1 MRLFLPIGIALSVG
15 LVVTARLNDFIK
27 SHEMALVA
35 VLILVCIVTNIDQ
48 ALRKPADSEATI
60 VKEDAPKRRR
70 GKSNDEHDII
80 LVGLG
85 RIEERL
91 SQLEKRHEALASS
104 TQPSSEKLLL
114 EVKSAL
120 AGFRQ
125 SAESEPAG
133 TQLSA
138 PVSED
143 KLGEIS
149 GALTEAM
156 KEISRRDETIDVL
169 TANVTRANIQRNL
182 ARLTQILEVALSLKA
197 RVSAGKSDPAG
208 SLDFLVDDM
217 NAALTDQGV
226 EFLEIA
232 PGTKVSELPAGS
244 FAAIAVVDAPDDS
257 ARGTVKEVRSRC
269 YFIPEEGK
277 KPRYVAPA
285 KVVLYRA

>member
-1 MRLFLPIGIALSVG
+1 
-15 LVVTARLNDFIK
+15 
-27 SHEMALVA
+27 MALVA
-35 VLILVCIVTNIDQ
+35 ALVLVAIVANIAQ
-48 ALRKPADSEATI
+48 AVQKPAGSGATVVQDEA
-60 VKEDAPKRRR
+60 PRRRR
-70 GKSNDEHDII
+70 GQSDGEHDII

-104 TQPSSEKLLL
+104 AQPSNDKLLL

-120 AGFRQ
+120 AGLRHNT
-125 SAESEPAG
+125 ESEDAG
-133 TQLSA
+133 KQLSS
-138 PVSED
+138 PVPAD
-143 KLGEIS
+143 KLDELS
-149 GALTEAM
+149 GALSEAM

-169 TANVTRANIQRNL
+169 TSNVTRANIQRNL

-197 RVSAGKSDPAG
+197 RVSSGKSDPVD
-208 SLDFLVDDM
+208 SIDFLVDDM

-226 EFLEIA
+226 EFLEII

-244 FAAIAVVDAPDDS
+244 FAAIAVMDAPEEGLK
-257 ARGTVKEVRSRC
+257 GTVKEVRSRC

>member
-120 AGFRQ
+120 AGLRQ

-133 TQLSA
+133 THLSA
-138 PVSED
+138 PVPED

-197 RVSAGKSDPAG
+197 RVSAGKSDPAD

-232 PGTKVSELPAGS
+232 PGTKVAELPAGS

>member
-15 LVVTARLNDFIK
+15 LVVTARVNDFIK
-27 SHEMALVA
+27 SHEMALVD
-35 VLILVCIVTNIDQ
+35 VLILVCIVANIAQ
-48 ALRKPADSEATI
+48 ALQKPANSEATI

-70 GKSNDEHDII
+70 GKSDDEHDII

-120 AGFRQ
+120 AGLRE
-125 SAESEPAG
+125 SAESDPAG
-133 TQLSA
+133 KQLSA
-138 PVSED
+138 PVPED
-143 KLGEIS
+143 KLEELS
-149 GALTEAM
+149 GALSEAM

-169 TANVTRANIQRNL
+169 TSNVTRANIQRNL
-182 ARLTQILEVALSLKA
+182 ARLTQILEVALSLKS
-197 RVSAGKSDPAG
+197 RISSGKSDPAA

-217 NAALTDQGV
+217 NSALTDQGV
-226 EFLEIA
+226 EFLEIIV
-232 PGTKVSELPAGS
+232 GTKVSELPAGS
-244 FAAIAVVDAPDDS
+244 FAAIAVVDGPEEGLKA
-257 ARGTVKEVRSRC
+257 TVKEVRSRC